1 MEITQDQFT
10 ANLEQMPEGAQ
21 VQVVQLIEQNEPPV
35 LQAFAASLGITLSMG
50 ENQGPMDSPDALEEG
65 GGMGRLSPRERN
77 IEEMQEFENR
87 INLDPDPDPDVSD
100 PAAFPGQVIAPEARE
115 LEASPMQD
123 QMQQLAM
130 GDQVAGM
137 IDQPGAEDQTGVADD
152 VPMNA
157 REGAFIVN
165 AAAIAKVG
173 KKDFEERIIEPAIE
187 YLKEKEGIEVDKG
200 TITRPAQQ
208 VKGDQQI
215 LASNKE
221 YHIPPELAEVIGT
234 DLLEKINKRG
244 EAETEKKLEEQEQ
257 QPQQQQQDF
266 AQKQVPVRAAN
277 GLQVGKK
284 KVDPREEAKR
294 KLRIRENAPLEK
306 GTQTTS
312 TAEKLFSKE
321 TFLTVGFGHRVVPK
335 KSATL
340 FQTLF
345 NVTPQDASRM
355 ANGKLAITRDQAL
368 KLFDRDY
375 DTKEKDVIRRIGGEQ
390 SYKNLP
396 AEVQGILVDANF
408 RGDFQK
414 GGKKYKWVN
423 HVTRGDYGQ
432 ASREVVN
439 HDEIKANPK
448 GGVAKRLREYSK
460 TLASFDN
467 VPRPKRKPT
476 PPAHDNVPQ
485 PKRKPTPPA
494 QQTQNSFMGSA
505 PPIGSPED
513 ERENLIA
520 REQLEAA
527 TR

>member
-10 ANLEQMPEGAQ
+10 ANLEQMPQQAQ

-35 LQAFAASLGITLSMG
+35 LQAFAASLGVTLSMG
-50 ENQGPMDSPDALEEG
+50 EEPMAEEP
-65 GGMGRLSPRERN
+65 MPQEQPSVLDEVMA
-77 IEEMQEFENR
+77 EE
-87 INLDPDPDPDVSD
+87 PV
-100 PAAFPGQVIAPEARE
+100 APEEPAPVE
-115 LEASPMQD
+115 APLPEASPMQD
-123 QMQQLAM
+123 QMQQLAL

-173 KKDFEERIIEPAIE
+173 KKDFEERIIEPAIK
-187 YLKEKEGIEVDKG
+187 YLEEKEGIKIDIAS
-200 TITRPAQQ
+200 ITRPAQQ
-208 VKGDQQI
+208 VRGKQGV
-215 LASNKE
+215 LASNRE
-221 YHIPPELAEVIGT
+221 YYIPPELAEVIGT
-234 DLLEKINKRG
+234 GLLEKINKRG

-257 QPQQQQQDF
+257 QPQQQQAAPPSREQ
-266 AQKQVPVRAAN
+266 APVRAAK
-277 GLQVGKK
+277 GTQVRKK
-284 KVDPREEAKR
+284 KVDPKEQAKR
-294 KLRIRENAPLEK
+294 KLRIRENDPLEK
-306 GTQTTS
+306 GTETTS
-312 TAEKLFSKE
+312 TAKKLFSKE
-321 TFLTVGFGHRVVPK
+321 DFLTVGFGHRVVPK
-335 KSATL
+335 QSAGL

-345 NVTPQDASRM
+345 KVSPQNASRM
-355 ANGKLAITRDQAL
+355 ANGKLEITRDQAL
-368 KLFDRDY
+368 KLFDKDY
-375 DTKEKDVIRRIGGEQ
+375 DIKEKDVIRRIGGEQ

-414 GGKKYKWVN
+414 DGKKYKWVN

-467 VPRPKRKPT
+467 VPRPKRKP
-476 PPAHDNVPQ
+476 
-485 PKRKPTPPA
+485 
-494 QQTQNSFMGSA
+494 A
-505 PPIGSPED
+505 PPYG
-513 ERENLIA
+513 
-520 REQLEAA
+520 EAG
-527 TR
+527 

>member
-10 ANLEQMPEGAQ
+10 ANLEQMPQQAQ

-35 LQAFAASLGITLSMG
+35 LQAFATSLGVTLSMG
-50 ENQGPMDSPDALEEG
+50 EEPMAEEP
-65 GGMGRLSPRERN
+65 MPQEQPSVLDEVMA
-77 IEEMQEFENR
+77 EE
-87 INLDPDPDPDVSD
+87 PV
-100 PAAFPGQVIAPEARE
+100 APEEPAPVE
-115 LEASPMQD
+115 APLPEASPMQD
-123 QMQQLAM
+123 QMQQLAL

-257 QPQQQQQDF
+257 QPQQQQQQDF

-294 KLRIRENAPLEK
+294 KLRIRENDPLEK
-306 GTQTTS
+306 GTEKTS

-335 KSATL
+335 ESAVL

-345 NVTPQDASRM
+345 NVSSQDASRM

-375 DTKEKDVIRRIGGEQ
+375 DTKEKDVIRRVGGEQ
-390 SYKNLP
+390 VYKNLP
-396 AEVQGILVDANF
+396 AEIQGVFVDANF
-408 RGDFQK
+408 RGDFIK
-414 GGKKYKWVN
+414 TNKEGKVVKQNWVKN
-423 HVTRGDYGQ
+423 TLDGDYAA
-432 ASREVVN
+432 ASTEVLN
-439 HDEIKANPK
+439 HNELKANPK
-448 GGVAKRLREYSK
+448 SGVAKRLREYSK

-467 VPRPKRKPT
+467 IPRPKIKP
-476 PPAHDNVPQ
+476 A
-485 PKRKPTPPA
+485 PPA
-494 QQTQNSFMGSA
+494 QQTQTNNIRVSPESVNRSFMAESPDQDSRLRT
-505 PPIGSPED
+505 PP
-513 ERENLIA
+513 
-520 REQLEAA
+520 AA

>member
-65 GGMGRLSPRERN
+65 GGMGRLSPTERN
-77 IEEMQEFENR
+77 IQEMQEFDNR
-87 INLDPDPDPDVSD
+87 TDPDPDPDPDLSD
-100 PAAFPGQVIAPEARE
+100 PMANVGQVTAPEAQPA
-115 LEASPMQD
+115 ASPMQD
-123 QMQQLAM
+123 QMQQLAL

-187 YLKEKEGIEVDKG
+187 YLEEKEGIKIDIAS
-200 TITRPAQQ
+200 ITRPAQQ
-208 VKGDQQI
+208 VRGKQGV
-215 LASNKE
+215 LASNRE
-221 YHIPPELAEVIGT
+221 YYIPPELAEVIGT
-234 DLLEKINKRG
+234 GLLEKINKRG

-257 QPQQQQQDF
+257 QPQQQQQ
-266 AQKQVPVRAAN
+266 AAPPSREEAPVRAAK
-277 GLQVGKK
+277 GTQVRKK
-284 KVDPREEAKR
+284 KVDPKEQAKR
-294 KLRIRENAPLEK
+294 KLRIRENDPLEK
-306 GTQTTS
+306 GTETTS
-312 TAEKLFSKE
+312 TAKKLFSKE
-321 TFLTVGFGHRVVPK
+321 DFLTVGFGHRVVPK
-335 KSATL
+335 QSAGL

-345 NVTPQDASRM
+345 KVSPQNASRM

-375 DTKEKDVIRRIGGEQ
+375 DTKEKDVIRRVGGEQ
-390 SYKNLP
+390 VYKNLP
-396 AEVQGILVDANF
+396 AEIQGVFVDANF
-408 RGDFQK
+408 RGDFIK
-414 GGKKYKWVN
+414 TNKEGKVVKQNWVKN
-423 HVTRGDYGQ
+423 TLDGDYAA
-432 ASREVVN
+432 ASTEVLN
-439 HDEIKANPK
+439 HNELKANPK
-448 GGVAKRLREYSK
+448 SGVAKRLRDYSK

-467 VPRPKRKPT
+467 IPR
-476 PPAHDNVPQ
+476 

>member
-35 LQAFAASLGITLSMG
+35 LQAFAASLGVTLSMG
-50 ENQGPMDSPDALEEG
+50 EEPMAEEP
-65 GGMGRLSPRERN
+65 MPQEQPSVLDEVMA
-77 IEEMQEFENR
+77 EE
-87 INLDPDPDPDVSD
+87 PV
-100 PAAFPGQVIAPEARE
+100 APEEPAPVE
-115 LEASPMQD
+115 APLPEASPMQD
-123 QMQQLAM
+123 QMQQLAL

-187 YLKEKEGIEVDKG
+187 YLKEKEGIEVDKA

-257 QPQQQQQDF
+257 QPQQQQQQDF
-266 AQKQVPVRAAN
+266 AQKQVPVRAA
-277 GLQVGKK
+277 
-284 KVDPREEAKR
+284 
-294 KLRIRENAPLEK
+294 K
-306 GTQTTS
+306 GTQVRKKKAS
-312 TAEKLFSKE
+312 SKE
-321 TFLTVGFGHRVVPK
+321 IDMLARLLISEAGGEGKEGMQVVANVVGNR
-335 KSATL
+335 
-340 FQTLF
+340 
-345 NVTPQDASRM
+345 
-355 ANGKLAITRDQAL
+355 
-368 KLFDRDY
+368 LFDRKTNFVAQDSYQKVISADLPSKKGKEFTGY
-375 DTKEKDVIRRIGGEQ
+375 DNDNYKDAPQHPKWKEALDLAERQIAGSLDDVTEGATFYRNKNIKPGKEGSTAQGQEFFDKRVASGRFEIFKTIGGHTI
-390 SYKNLP
+390 YK
-396 AEVQGILVDANF
+396 DK
-408 RGDFQK
+408 DSST
-414 GGKKYKWVN
+414 Y
-423 HVTRGDYGQ
+423 
-432 ASREVVN
+432 
-439 HDEIKANPK
+439 IKNAI
-448 GGVAKRLREYSK
+448 
-460 TLASFDN
+460 
-467 VPRPKRKPT
+467 PRPKRKP
-476 PPAHDNVPQ
+476 A
-485 PKRKPTPPA
+485 PPA

-513 ERENLIA
+513 ERENQIA